1 MLRRRDFFPVLGAA
15 IALWPYAVRGQPKA
29 ARIAVLM
36 GTDSNPESDAWV
48 AAFRQKLRELGR
60 IEGSNI
66 QIDLRWGR
74 GDIERI
80 RVLAR
85 QIVST
90 RPDVIVC
97 FSVRVAKTVKALI
110 RDIPIVF
117 IATSDPVAQ
126 GLVESYNHPGGN
138 LTGFTLYEYSVT
150 GKLVELVKEVAPG
163 VTRVALLFNPE
174 NTSAIGYLQTLKRVT
189 PRFQLAL
196 VELAVRDATTIEN
209 AVSQFAADPN
219 GALLLPP
226 DVTTRVYRDLIIGLA
241 AKYKLPAVYT
251 SRADAKAGGL
261 MAYGPD
267 LRGQFRGAAVY
278 VDRILK
284 GEMAANLPIQAPTDY
299 ALIVNMMT
307 ARNLGVSIPESV
319 LFRATEVIE

>member
-1 MLRRRDFFPVLGAA
+1 
-15 IALWPYAVRGQPKA
+15 
-29 ARIAVLM
+29 
-36 GTDSNPESDAWV
+36 
-48 AAFRQKLRELGR
+48 
-60 IEGSNI
+60 
-66 QIDLRWGR
+66 
-74 GDIERI
+74 
-80 RVLAR
+80 
-85 QIVST
+85 VST